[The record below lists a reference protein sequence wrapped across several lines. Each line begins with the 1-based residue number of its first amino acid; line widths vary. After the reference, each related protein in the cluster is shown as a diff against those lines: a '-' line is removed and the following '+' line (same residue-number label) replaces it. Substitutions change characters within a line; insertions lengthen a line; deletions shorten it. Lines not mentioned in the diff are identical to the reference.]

1 METIDSSEMT
11 VLSEFDYIDEVFDNT
26 EHYKIGVLDEN
37 VLIQVRS
44 LNGKVSAGLVYER
57 NSHLELIKK
66 IEDIYAGKL
75 LETDED
81 YFSFKNGKD
90 FLVVGITSTFP
101 HTSFKPITSFNIT
114 NNRPAILDDDESS
127 GWFLYM
133 SVETGKLM
141 LAGMK
146 RIKDEVVSQN
156 N

>member
-1 METIDSSEMT
+1 MT
-11 VLSEFDYIDEVFDNT
+11 VLSEFDYVDEIFDNT
-26 EHYKIGVLDEN
+26 DHYKIGVLDEN

-57 NSHLELIKK
+57 NSHLELAKK

-75 LETDED
+75 LESDED

-101 HTSFKPITSFNIT
+101 HTSFKPIVSFNLT
-114 NNRPAILDDDESS
+114 NNRELVLDERERNN
-127 GWFLYM
+127 WFLYM

-141 LAGMK
+141 LKEMK
-146 RIKDEVVSQN
+146 RIKVQVVS
-156 N
+156 

>member
-1 METIDSSEMT
+1 MT
-11 VLSEFDYIDEVFDNT
+11 VLSEFDYVDEIFDNT
-26 EHYKIGVLDEN
+26 DHYKIGVLDEN

-57 NSHLELIKK
+57 SSHLELVEK

-75 LETDED
+75 LESDED

-101 HTSFKPITSFNIT
+101 HTSFKPIVSFNLT
-114 NNRPAILDDDESS
+114 NNRELVLDERERNN
-127 GWFLYM
+127 WFLYM

-141 LAGMK
+141 LKEMK
-146 RIKDEVVSQN
+146 RIKDQVVS
-156 N
+156 